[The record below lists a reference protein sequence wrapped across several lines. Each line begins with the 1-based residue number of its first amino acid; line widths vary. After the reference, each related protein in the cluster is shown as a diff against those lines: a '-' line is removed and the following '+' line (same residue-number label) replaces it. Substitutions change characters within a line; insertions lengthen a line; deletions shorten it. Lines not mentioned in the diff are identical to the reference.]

1 MQKISY
7 YKKGFK
13 HLLLSLEE
21 KREKKFVITEEVGG
35 FTQSMIISYFPLPG
49 GRKKKELGFDRDI
62 GSGWDVSLV
71 KAMEDHAD
79 TEFTFRRS

>member
-1 MQKISY
+1 
-7 YKKGFK
+7 
-13 HLLLSLEE
+13 
-21 KREKKFVITEEVGG
+21 
-35 FTQSMIISYFPLPG
+35 MIISYFPLPG
-49 GRKKKELGFDRDI
+49 GQKKKKLGFDRDI